1 MKTSKA
7 TMGQPEFDEEIR
19 VPQFIWRVTRA
30 WHPVKNN
37 EEGLKNL
44 WAGQQK
50 LLEAFDLQFP
60 DQRQPAL
67 TVPPALPTFPA
78 LQARPAP
85 LTQALK
91 ITPAISP
98 LAGPAPIPIRDCH
111 GLLYPA
117 GYSRRVQ
124 QGTGTGWVSPT
135 RAIPVPPAGGW
146 RVGPH
151 IQTPRE
157 IDPNDARRIVWALCR
172 YVFFLFFVFF
182 SKLTHSL

>member
-1 MKTSKA
+1 MDIYNLEKPMKALNVDGTENKRG
-7 TMGQPEFDEEIR
+7 TIKQYVDLTFTINGRPQTQRLFLTGLGKQRIILGFPWLQEQNPIINWRTGEFRWQTR
-19 VPQFIWRVTRA
+19 VP
-30 WHPVKNN
+30 
-37 EEGLKNL
+37 
-44 WAGQQK
+44 
-50 LLEAFDLQFP
+50 D
-60 DQRQPAL
+60 
-67 TVPPALPTFPA
+67 
-78 LQARPAP
+78 
-85 LTQALK
+85 
-91 ITPAISP
+91 
-98 LAGPAPIPIRDCH
+98 RDCH

-182 SKLTHSL
+182 FQTNS